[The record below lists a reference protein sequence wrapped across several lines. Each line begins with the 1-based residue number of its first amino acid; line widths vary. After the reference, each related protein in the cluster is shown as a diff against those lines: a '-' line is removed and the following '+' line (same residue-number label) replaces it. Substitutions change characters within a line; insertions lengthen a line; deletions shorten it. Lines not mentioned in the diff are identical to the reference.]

1 MGIWSTILGWFKSSP
16 AGLTEEG
23 VIASSSKRPHVP
35 AQRELLGIL
44 GDLNRLQEIMVADGE
59 ENFVRGVRLTIEHL
73 ENALA
78 ESEPTHRAFHEA
90 AETYQS
96 MWGGMGSLSEFYVMN
111 GSPEELARK
120 RAEYDELVRGLRER
134 LFPPL
139 E

>member
-1 MGIWSTILGWFKSSP
+1 MPLWSVISGWFKP
-16 AGLTEEG
+16 
-23 VIASSSKRPHVP
+23 SSSEPIAEEVFASLATPLQVP
-35 AQRELLGIL
+35 SQGELL
-44 GDLNRLQEIMVADGE
+44 DLLRDLKRLLEIRVAAGE

-78 ESEPTHRAFHEA
+78 DPEHTHRAFHEA

-111 GSPEELARK
+111 GSPEGLARK
-120 RAEYDELVRGLRER
+120 RAEYDELVKGLRKR
-134 LFPPL
+134 LFPPM